1 MDVLFGKKLE
11 VPAFQ
16 NLKIK
21 CEPINNQSDVLA
33 VSEIYDIIIYIEYKI
48 IKL

>member
-11 VPAFQ
+11 VPTFQ

-21 CEPINNQSDVLA
+21 CEPVSITNNQPDVTA
-33 VSEIYDIIIYIEYKI
+33 VSEI
-48 IKL
+48 